1 MAELEDT
8 AFQPE
13 EVEPLLNDVVA
24 KVLANEVYDEAK
36 VATWVDRICDQSM
49 QKLTQMNKPF
59 KYVVTCILMQ
69 KNGAACTQAEHVLD
83 AANYAPVRIAY
94 PPGVEEAA
102 RLRPAG
108 IYRGAPASGCP
119 CGENAVPAPQLHGV
133 EDRGGGVG

>member
-1 MAELEDT
+1 MGEEWQNSEDT

-24 KVLANEVYDEAK
+24 KVLANEVYDESK

-69 KNGAACTQAEHVLD
+69 KNGAGVHTGQSCFGTSRTTTARASRILWRRRSRPTTRGCT
-83 AANYAPVRIAY
+83 
-94 PPGVEEAA
+94 
-102 RLRPAG
+102 
-108 IYRGAPASGCP
+108 AS
-119 CGENAVPAPQLHGV
+119 
-133 EDRGGGVG
+133 

>member
-1 MAELEDT
+1 MGEEWQNSEDT

-69 KNGAACTQAEHVLD
+69 KNGA
-83 AANYAPVRIAY
+83 
-94 PPGVEEAA
+94 GVHTGQSCFWDCLLYTSPSP
-102 RLRPAG
+102 R
-108 IYRGAPASGCP
+108 
-119 CGENAVPAPQLHGV
+119 
-133 EDRGGGVG
+133 D